1 MTGGTASAGIGG
13 NGSSSAGI
21 INILGGTVDAHGSG
35 DGAAIGGGHAND
47 ENRSYGGFKEINI
60 NNAVVK
66 ANMPD
71 KSNAAAIGTG
81 CWSKDGNG
89 RITIKNDSYVW
100 AQTYSGEGTE
110 CAAIGRGVT
119 ENGVNRA
126 ISVTIDGSV
135 VIASNKNGE
144 CAPATVTNG
153 LLYKNN
159 QLANDFSGSLTST
172 RSFNI
177 GGSKELIIPENS
189 AITLSGNVASTG
201 VIRVGGTLTI
211 GKVGTF
217 ENYGTIK
224 AQGTLTNNG
233 TFNNVKSGRVSDENT
248 GTVTGINN
256 YIKGAIVGDLI
267 ITSGIRGTDFTVAES
282 YHNFEEVGVRFDG
295 INSIIT
301 ILTSKPLEIS
311 GRTEGAQIVIKDGV
325 TANVTLADAVIDARK
340 KIGYDGNRCALELM
354 GNATLNLTLKDNTEN
369 ECLSGPLN
377 AGICVPENA
386 TLVINGN
393 GAVMATSASN
403 GSGIGNATK
412 YDDIASAGSITIN
425 GGRVTAYG
433 LYGIGGGLAAG
444 STGGT
449 FKANNG
455 AIIIANSIQ
464 DQSHIDEWNC
474 ITIMDN
480 GNVEKIGE
488 VYGNNVIINRD
499 LEIPLNTTLSIK
511 SGETLTVGA
520 SGTVTNKG
528 N

>member
-1 MTGGTASAGIGG
+1 
-13 NGSSSAGI
+13 
-21 INILGGTVDAHGSG
+21 
-35 DGAAIGGGHAND
+35 
-47 ENRSYGGFKEINI
+47 
-60 NNAVVK
+60 
-66 ANMPD
+66 
-71 KSNAAAIGTG
+71 
-81 CWSKDGNG
+81 
-89 RITIKNDSYVW
+89 
-100 AQTYSGEGTE
+100 
-110 CAAIGRGVT
+110 
-119 ENGVNRA
+119 
-126 ISVTIDGSV
+126 
-135 VIASNKNGE
+135 
-144 CAPATVTNG
+144 
-153 LLYKNN
+153 
-159 QLANDFSGSLTST
+159 
-172 RSFNI
+172 
-177 GGSKELIIPENS
+177 
-189 AITLSGNVASTG
+189 
-201 VIRVGGTLTI
+201 
-211 GKVGTF
+211 
-217 ENYGTIK
+217 
-224 AQGTLTNNG
+224 
-233 TFNNVKSGRVSDENT
+233 
-248 GTVTGINN
+248 
-256 YIKGAIVGDLI
+256 
-267 ITSGIRGTDFTVAES
+267 
-282 YHNFEEVGVRFDG
+282 
-295 INSIIT
+295 
-301 ILTSKPLEIS
+301 
-311 GRTEGAQIVIKDGV
+311 IVIKDGV
-325 TANVTLADAVIDARK
+325 TANVTLAGAVIDARK
-340 KIGYDGNRCALELM
+340 KIGNDGNRCALELM

-528 N
+528 NVNVYGTLALTAGGSWKNVDYGVVNKSGSGIVAQGIEINDTSSETMKLQDVIITSQLGAYNKLYTYQGGTITFIADGTATLSGTADNTNKIVVKQGVKANITLNGLNITLDNGIPFDMTGAQVTLTLAENSENTLLAKGVDTPALGVKDKSAKLTISGSGNLTATSLGDCTAAIGSSNTIQCGTIIINSGHIT